1 MRWRHV
7 NGAILIGSL
16 IVLVACAV
24 LWWASVHWNF
34 IGSTVF
40 IGHISMAAMV
50 LGAAGVAAGSL
61 AAWRTD
67 ADAEGRDDD

>member
-1 MRWRHV
+1 MRWKHV
-7 NGAILIGSL
+7 NGMILIGSL
-16 IVLVACAV
+16 LVVVACCV
-24 LWWASVHWNF
+24 LWWASVHWGF

-50 LGAAGVAAGSL
+50 LGAGGVAAGAL

-67 ADAEGRDDD
+67 ADAEEK